1 MKKILFIADFFGPE
15 PGGMENFNTG
25 LIHGQKNVVVLVTAS
40 SRLGDQSNYKPFDE
54 QFGLPIYRIPVPIPN
69 FLVPTPKKN
78 REYVTLFQRLI
89 EQEKPDHILF
99 ANLYGRNAGLVPIVY
114 RLGIPFSVIL
124 QPFDLDQLSML
135 HLNLHRF
142 LKKAKSIFVFS
153 NYFYDLAL
161 LKGLPEQTIVSV
173 PFGLHVR
180 WNRSQVQRAQ
190 SKLLKKLNGTDSRFR
205 ILSMGPLTRDKNL
218 DRVFQVIEQLD
229 KMGINRNSYS
239 WIIGGSGPEYGYLKE
254 MIHLHHLNETVILT
268 GFLDDTEVGALYYY
282 CDLYFHPGG
291 QPRNQASGY
300 SASIL
305 EAGYTSLPVISGSGA
320 GVDEI
325 LRNQVTGVLHSA
337 EDYTGLAKSIVELSR
352 DSALRE
358 RMGRFA
364 EDRVLT
370 EFNIERTCHQ
380 IFQRL

>member
-25 LIHGQKNVVVLVTAS
+25 LVHGQKNVVVLVTAS
-40 SRLGDQSNYKPFDE
+40 SQLGDQSKYKPFDE
-54 QFGLPIYRIPVPIPN
+54 QFGTPVYRIAIPIPN

-78 REYVTLFQRLI
+78 RDFVDSFQRLI
-89 EQEKPDHILF
+89 DQEKPEHILF

-142 LKKAKSIFVFS
+142 LKRANSIFVFS

-161 LKGLPEQTIVSV
+161 LKGLPERTMVSV

-180 WNRSQVQRAQ
+180 WNRRQSQNAQ
-190 SKLLKKLNGTDSRFR
+190 SKLLKKLKGTDVKFR

-229 KMGINRNSYS
+229 KMGIDRSSYS

-254 MIHLHHLNETVILT
+254 MIHLHHLEDTVILT
-268 GFLDDTEVGALYYY
+268 GFLDDIEVGALYYY

-291 QPRNQASGY
+291 QQRNQASGY

-325 LRNQVTGVLHSA
+325 IRNLVTGVMHSA

-352 DSALRE
+352 DAELRE
-358 RMGRFA
+358 KMGRFA

-370 EFNIERTCHQ
+370 EYNIERTRHQ